1 MALWNGLG
9 QVATIAQLTGVDASG
24 LITMILEAVRTVSRN
39 RDECRHL
46 ARRVMMIG
54 DLVQKL
60 QGWDMMQEPE
70 IRRPLDGLDDA
81 LREAYVLIVSC
92 QNCSIAYRFLMGW
105 KQSEQFR
112 DVQEKIDSYI
122 QLYPFISH
130 IDITRRLDKLC
141 NSADPSSSQI
151 QAAGA
156 ILGLSE
162 SQSNPDART
171 EGNGSGLEHAESESI
186 IEVAHPNLGDER
198 QKSETAAGH
207 ARTASALIK
216 TPAGAAHYNASGT
229 PFLCCQAGLT
239 GDLSLGGHHW
249 EHNVQRSIRKNMFK
263 WCCWRLEDMS
273 RSTHIPRYI
282 DNQGVG
288 SLEGYNGYAVFRLS
302 DLKAATNNFSNEH
315 LIGCGGFGTVYKG
328 QLHGGPMVAIKRCFS
343 SGSSSD
349 QKHLSRQ
356 FEAEIRVLLKLRHIN
371 IINLLGYCIEQGE
384 RILVY
389 EYIPNGGLG
398 NFIFGTG
405 TGTPLDWSLRF
416 HIIMGIAQG
425 IVYLHEYCGITILHR
440 DLKPCNVLLDS
451 AMNPKITDFG
461 LARILGSTMN
471 NDGIR
476 GTVGYV
482 DPEYVILDRSSRKS
496 DVYSFGIILLD
507 VVTAKRFFSPLHQD
521 PPPAGSLDYVWEMW
535 SAGKSMELIDPSLYD
550 EPRMDELLRCIQIA
564 LLCVEPRQEDR
575 PNMPDVILMLSSD
588 SVRIPSPK
596 RRGYQDAQVVAPYST
611 EQAGPGALDLNAQQI

>member
-81 LREAYVLIVSC
+81 LREAYILIVSC

-151 QAAGA
+151 QVSINYCKFFLHTLDSVNLERYWGCQKVNQ
-156 ILGLSE
+156 ILT
-162 SQSNPDART
+162 Q
-171 EGNGSGLEHAESESI
+171 
-186 IEVAHPNLGDER
+186 
-198 QKSETAAGH
+198 
-207 ARTASALIK
+207 
-216 TPAGAAHYNASGT
+216 
-229 PFLCCQAGLT
+229 
-239 GDLSLGGHHW
+239 GHHW

-343 SGSSSD
+343 SG
-349 QKHLSRQ
+349 
-356 FEAEIRVLLKLRHIN
+356 
-371 IINLLGYCIEQGE
+371 YCIEQGE

-389 EYIPNGGLG
+389 EYIPDGGLG

-405 TGTPLDWSLRF
+405 TGTPLD
-416 HIIMGIAQG
+416 
-425 IVYLHEYCGITILHR
+425 
-440 DLKPCNVLLDS
+440 CNVLLDS

-476 GTVGYV
+476 GTV
-482 DPEYVILDRSSRKS
+482 SSRKS
-496 DVYSFGIILLD
+496 DVYSFGVILLD

-588 SVRIPSPK
+588 SVRIRTLP
-596 RRGYQDAQVVAPYST
+596 
-611 EQAGPGALDLNAQQI
+611 

>member
-198 QKSETAAGH
+198 QKS
-207 ARTASALIK
+207 
-216 TPAGAAHYNASGT
+216 
-229 PFLCCQAGLT
+229 
-239 GDLSLGGHHW
+239 
-249 EHNVQRSIRKNMFK
+249 
-263 WCCWRLEDMS
+263 
-273 RSTHIPRYI
+273 
-282 DNQGVG
+282 
-288 SLEGYNGYAVFRLS
+288 GYAVFRLS

>member
-46 ARRVMMIG
+46 ARRVMMIS

-70 IRRPLDGLDDA
+70 IRRPLEGLDDA

-92 QNCSIAYRFLMGW
+92 QNRSIGYRFLMGW
-105 KQSEQFR
+105 KQAEQFR

-122 QLYPFISH
+122 QLYPFSSH

-162 SQSNPDART
+162 SHSNPDART
-171 EGNGSGLEHAESESI
+171 GGNGNGLEHAESESI
-186 IEVAHPNLGDER
+186 VEVAHPNLG
-198 QKSETAAGH
+198 
-207 ARTASALIK
+207 
-216 TPAGAAHYNASGT
+216 
-229 PFLCCQAGLT
+229 
-239 GDLSLGGHHW
+239 HHR
-249 EHNVQRSIRKNMFK
+249 ESNVQRSIRKNRFK
-263 WCCWRLEDMS
+263 WCCWWLQDMT
-273 RSTHIPRYI
+273 RSTHIPPYI
-282 DNQGVG
+282 DNQGI
-288 SLEGYNGYAVFRLS
+288 GYAVFRLS
-302 DLKAATNNFSNEH
+302 DLKAATNNFSYEY

-356 FEAEIRVLLKLRHIN
+356 FEAEIRVLMKLRHRN
-371 IINLLGYCIEQGE
+371 IVNLLGYCIEQGE

-389 EYIPNGGLG
+389 DYIPNGGLG
-398 NFIFGTG
+398 KFIFGTG
-405 TGTPLDWSLRF
+405 AGTPLDWSLRF

-425 IVYLHEYCGITILHR
+425 IVYLHEYCGIAILHR
-440 DLKPCNVLLDS
+440 DLKPSNVLLDS

-461 LARILGSTMN
+461 LARILGGTMN

-482 DPEYVILDRSSRKS
+482 DPEYVILGRCSRKS
-496 DVYSFGIILLD
+496 DVYSFGVILLD
-507 VVTAKRFFSPLHQD
+507 VITAKRFFSPLHQD
-521 PPPAGSLDYVWEMW
+521 PSRAGSLDYAWEMW
-535 SAGKSMELIDPSLYD
+535 SAGKSMELIDPSLHD

-588 SVRIPSPK
+588 SVRIPTPK
-596 RRGYQDAQVVAPYST
+596 RRGYEDAQVAAPYST
-611 EQAGPGALDLNAQQI
+611 EQTEPEALDLNDHQI

>member
-1 MALWNGLG
+1 
-9 QVATIAQLTGVDASG
+9 
-24 LITMILEAVRTVSRN
+24 MILEAVRTVSRN
-39 RDECRHL
+39 REECRHL

-105 KQSEQFR
+105 KQAEQFR

-156 ILGLSE
+156 ILELSE

-171 EGNGSGLEHAESESI
+171 GGNGSGLEHAESENI
-186 IEVAHPNLGDER
+186 IEVAHPNQGEER
-198 QKSETAAGH
+198 QKS
-207 ARTASALIK
+207 
-216 TPAGAAHYNASGT
+216 
-229 PFLCCQAGLT
+229 
-239 GDLSLGGHHW
+239 GHHW

-302 DLKAATNNFSNEH
+302 DLKAATNNFSNEY

-398 NFIFGTG
+398 KFIFGTG

-440 DLKPCNVLLDS
+440 DLKPSNVLLDS

-496 DVYSFGIILLD
+496 DVYSFGVILLD

-588 SVRIPSPK
+588 SIRIPSPK
-596 RRGYQDAQVVAPYST
+596 RRGYEDAQVVAPYST

>member
-92 QNCSIAYRFLMGW
+92 QSRSITYRFLMGW
-105 KQSEQFR
+105 KQAEQFR

-156 ILGLSE
+156 TLGLSE
-162 SQSNPDART
+162 SHSNPDARIR
-171 EGNGSGLEHAESESI
+171 GDGSGLEHAESESI
-186 IEVAHPNLGDER
+186 IEAAHPNL
-198 QKSETAAGH
+198 
-207 ARTASALIK
+207 
-216 TPAGAAHYNASGT
+216 
-229 PFLCCQAGLT
+229 
-239 GDLSLGGHHW
+239 GHHW
-249 EHNVQRSIRKNMFK
+249 EHNVQISIRRNRFK
-263 WCCWRLEDMS
+263 WCCWWLQDMT
-273 RSTHIPRYI
+273 RSTHIPRFI
-282 DNQGVG
+282 DHQGIC
-288 SLEGYNGYAVFRLS
+288 SFEGYNGYAVFLLS
-302 DLKAATNNFSNEH
+302 DLKAATNNFSYEY

-328 QLHGGPMVAIKRCFS
+328 QLHGGPTVAIKRCFS
-343 SGSSSD
+343 SDSSSD
-349 QKHLSRQ
+349 QKYLSCQ
-356 FEAEIRVLLKLRHIN
+356 FEAEIRLLLNLRHKN
-371 IINLLGYCIEQGE
+371 IVNLLGYCVERGE

-389 EYIPNGGLG
+389 EYMPNGSLK
-398 NFIFGTG
+398 NFISGTG
-405 TGTPLDWSLRF
+405 KGTPLDWSLRYQ
-416 HIIMGIAQG
+416 IIMGIAQG
-425 IVYLHEYCGITILHR
+425 IVYLHEYCGFTILHR
-440 DLKPCNVLLDS
+440 DLKPSNVLLDS
-451 AMNPKITDFG
+451 AMNPKIIDFG
-461 LARILGSTMN
+461 LAGTLGTTMN
-471 NDGIR
+471 NYELR

-482 DPEYVILDRSSRKS
+482 APEYLTSGQLSLKT
-496 DVYSFGIILLD
+496 DVYSFGVILLD
-507 VVTAKRFFSPLHQD
+507 VITAERFFSPMQQD
-521 PPPAGSLDYVWEMW
+521 HSRGGLLNYAWEMW
-535 SAGKSMELIDPSLYD
+535 SAGKSMDLIDPSLYD

-564 LLCVEPRQEDR
+564 LLCVETWQEDR
-575 PNMPDVILMLSSD
+575 PNMRDVILMLSSD

-596 RRGYQDAQVVAPYST
+596 RRGYEDAQVAAPYST
-611 EQAGPGALDLNAQQI
+611 EQTEPEALDLNAHQI

>member
-70 IRRPLDGLDDA
+70 IRRPLEGLDDA

-92 QNCSIAYRFLMGW
+92 QNRSIGYRFLMGW
-105 KQSEQFR
+105 KQAEQFR

-162 SQSNPDART
+162 SHSNPDART
-171 EGNGSGLEHAESESI
+171 GGNGNGLEHAESESI
-186 IEVAHPNLGDER
+186 VEVAHPNLG
-198 QKSETAAGH
+198 
-207 ARTASALIK
+207 
-216 TPAGAAHYNASGT
+216 
-229 PFLCCQAGLT
+229 
-239 GDLSLGGHHW
+239 HHR
-249 EHNVQRSIRKNMFK
+249 ESNVQRSIRKNRFK
-263 WCCWRLEDMS
+263 WCCWWLQDMT
-273 RSTHIPRYI
+273 RSTHIPPYI
-282 DNQGVG
+282 DNQGI
-288 SLEGYNGYAVFRLS
+288 GYAVFHLS
-302 DLKAATNNFSNEH
+302 DLKAATNNFSYEY

-356 FEAEIRVLLKLRHIN
+356 FEAEIRVLMKLRHRN
-371 IINLLGYCIEQGE
+371 IVNLLGYCIEQGE

-398 NFIFGTG
+398 KFIFGTG
-405 TGTPLDWSLRF
+405 AGTPLDWSLRF

-425 IVYLHEYCGITILHR
+425 IVYLHEYCGIAILHR
-440 DLKPCNVLLDS
+440 DLKPSNVLLDS

-461 LARILGSTMN
+461 LARILGGTMN
-471 NDGIR
+471 NDEIR

-482 DPEYVILDRSSRKS
+482 DPEYVILGRCSRKS
-496 DVYSFGIILLD
+496 DVYSFGVILLD
-507 VVTAKRFFSPLHQD
+507 VITAKRFFSPLHQD
-521 PPPAGSLDYVWEMW
+521 PSRAGSLDYAWEMW
-535 SAGKSMELIDPSLYD
+535 SAGKSMELIDPSLHD

-564 LLCVEPRQEDR
+564 LLCIEPRQEDR

-588 SVRIPSPK
+588 SVRIPTPK
-596 RRGYQDAQVVAPYST
+596 RRGYEDAQVAAPYST
-611 EQAGPGALDLNAQQI
+611 EQTEPEALDLNDHQI